1 MSMPQAPANKSCVGL
16 SKLILAAAIA
26 VALAACSNSKKET
39 AAEVDT
45 DQSSSA
51 RIVQVGAEK
60 MQHFLSFEQA
70 DAIKNMLGGARAVFI
85 APYVQGEAA
94 LIGMENGTGYLMCR
108 HGEKWSDP
116 VFYKI
121 TQYSVGYQGGAKEEH
136 MVMLFMTDKAVTDF
150 TKGKMDIAGSG
161 GFALGTIGAGASG
174 AGGIKGGLELL
185 IVSTD
190 EGAYIGSG
198 MGTMTPQPATDIND
212 AIYGPH
218 ANLAAILGGNGGKY
232 RPADAVRAT
241 LSKWVAEAWGMPAQ

>member
-1 MSMPQAPANKSCVGL
+1 MLMSHAPANPSRAGL
-16 SKLILAAAIA
+16 AKLFLAAAVT

-39 AAEVDT
+39 AAEAAA

-51 RIVQVGAEK
+51 QIVRVGAEK
-60 MQHFLSFEQA
+60 MEHFLSYEQA

-85 APYVQGEAA
+85 APYVHGEAA

-108 HGEKWSDP
+108 HGQDWSDP

-136 MVMLFMTDKAVTDF
+136 MVMLFMTDKAVSDF
-150 TKGKMDIAGSG
+150 TKGKMDLAGSG
-161 GFALGTIGAGASG
+161 GFALGTIGAGAAG
-174 AGGIKGGLELL
+174 AGGIQGGLELL

-198 MGTMTPQPATDIND
+198 MGTMTPQPATAIND
-212 AIYGPH
+212 AIYGPG
-218 ANLAAILGGNGGKY
+218 ANPTAILAGDGGKY
-232 RPADAVRAT
+232 APADAVRAT
-241 LSKWVAEAWGMPAQ
+241 LSKWVAQSWGTPAR